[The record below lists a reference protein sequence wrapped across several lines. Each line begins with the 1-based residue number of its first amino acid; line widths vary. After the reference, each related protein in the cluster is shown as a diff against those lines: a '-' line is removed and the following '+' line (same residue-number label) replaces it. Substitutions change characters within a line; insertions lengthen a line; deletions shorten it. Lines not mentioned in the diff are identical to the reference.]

1 MISLMRVVVTGAFG
15 FIGTAVARRLTL
27 AGHEVVAL
35 THRPPDAP
43 LPMSPASEVIHA
55 DVRDSR
61 AIRAAVSGVDAV
73 CHLAALTRVRESF
86 ENPAE
91 YWQVNS
97 TGTRIL
103 LDALVAAAAKS
114 SLSVRFVQASTHAVY
129 GVPRHQPI
137 TEDTSLAPT
146 SPYGRSKADAEGAV
160 AAASDTGALGAVCLR
175 IFNAAGAVADRTD
188 TDQTRIIPRTLAV
201 AAGRVAAL
209 EINGDG
215 SAIRDFVHVDD
226 VASAYVL
233 ALAACRPGTC
243 AIYNIGA
250 TGASVLDVIAVAEQI
265 TGRAIPVTYN
275 PPKPEPPVLI
285 ADSTRISR
293 ELTWKPERSSLSQI
307 IGDAWAVVCRQP

>member
-97 TGTRIL
+97 TGT
-103 LDALVAAAAKS
+103 
-114 SLSVRFVQASTHAVY
+114 
-129 GVPRHQPI
+129 
-137 TEDTSLAPT
+137 
-146 SPYGRSKADAEGAV
+146 
-160 AAASDTGALGAVCLR
+160 
-175 IFNAAGAVADRTD
+175 
-188 TDQTRIIPRTLAV
+188 
-201 AAGRVAAL
+201 
-209 EINGDG
+209 
-215 SAIRDFVHVDD
+215 
-226 VASAYVL
+226 
-233 ALAACRPGTC
+233 
-243 AIYNIGA
+243 
-250 TGASVLDVIAVAEQI
+250 
-265 TGRAIPVTYN
+265 
-275 PPKPEPPVLI
+275 
-285 ADSTRISR
+285 
-293 ELTWKPERSSLSQI
+293 
-307 IGDAWAVVCRQP
+307 